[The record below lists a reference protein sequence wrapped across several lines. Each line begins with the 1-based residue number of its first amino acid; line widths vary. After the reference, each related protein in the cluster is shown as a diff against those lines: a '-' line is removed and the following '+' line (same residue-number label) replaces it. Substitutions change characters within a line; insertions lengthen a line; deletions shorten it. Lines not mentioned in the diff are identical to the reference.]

1 MQKKKQT
8 QSLFFVQIL
17 ILGKTI
23 FWRESESQDNVQGYI
38 LYTRINDFL
47 ICGIQ
52 GETQLFL
59 GVYTFSKKHCLQK
72 ITFPQKIIYFYAE
85 YLYPFLSLPPPFS
98 GVRGGVLP
106 HCPPLYTQRT
116 TLLLTMGSLS
126 EWNLEFLNSMFDRRN
141 QDEIIKP
148 SEFEMNPG

>member
-52 GETQLFL
+52 GETQFFL

-72 ITFPQKIIYFYAE
+72 ITFPEKIIYFCAE

-98 GVRGGVLP
+98 GVRGGYCPIVPPPVYAPDNPSP
-106 HCPPLYTQRT
+106 HYGITIRMKSRILKFHVWPTKPR
-116 TLLLTMGSLS
+116 
-126 EWNLEFLNSMFDRRN
+126 WNH
-141 QDEIIKP
+141 
-148 SEFEMNPG
+148 

>member
-23 FWRESESQDNVQGYI
+23 FWRESESQDNVQGCI

-59 GVYTFSKKHCLQK
+59 GVYTFSKKHCPLPSENH
-72 ITFPQKIIYFYAE
+72 FPPKNYI
-85 YLYPFLSLPPPFS
+85 FLRGVPLPLLKFAPPFFRS
-98 GVRGGVLP
+98 PGWVLS
-106 HCPPLYTQRT
+106 HCPPPCIRPWQPFS
-116 TLLLTMGSLS
+116 SL
-126 EWNLEFLNSMFDRRN
+126 WDHYQN
-141 QDEIIKP
+141 EI
-148 SEFEMNPG
+148 